1 MGPEAAGGD
10 PLPRPVSPPAVF
22 EGQVRPQASALR
34 CGDRAEGTPG
44 VLLVSMTASC
54 KNDPELVQ
62 KALCPS
68 AIVTGA
74 SFNSYPPPP
83 PNTHMHQ
90 GVLNNSRPGLQTCS
104 VQGQLADTTLP
115 ATEPQLSP
123 LTPQVR
129 LESLRT
135 NNKQVGA
142 AGFPQN
148 RQVRSECLENYNA
161 TQ

>member
-1 MGPEAAGGD
+1 
-10 PLPRPVSPPAVF
+10 
-22 EGQVRPQASALR
+22 
-34 CGDRAEGTPG
+34 
-44 VLLVSMTASC
+44 MTASC

-104 VQGQLADTTLP
+104 VQGQLADMTLP

>member
-1 MGPEAAGGD
+1 MTQN
-10 PLPRPVSPPAVF
+10 LCR
-22 EGQVRPQASALR
+22 RR
-34 CGDRAEGTPG
+34 C
-44 VLLVSMTASC
+44 VLLPLSLEHRLIATR
-54 KNDPELVQ
+54 
-62 KALCPS
+62 
-68 AIVTGA
+68 
-74 SFNSYPPPP
+74 PP

-104 VQGQLADTTLP
+104 VQGQLADTTLL

-135 NNKQVGA
+135 NNKQMGA
-142 AGFPQN
+142 AGFPQNFTSQN